1 MSVALTLSVTKPSSA
16 LLRGHGRGVGTGL
29 SPSSQE
35 GVSQPDAEREGPGHN
50 VSQQP
55 EEPER
60 QCVQTPPQGFVLRSS
75 SISSC
80 Y

>member
-1 MSVALTLSVTKPSSA
+1 MSVALTLSVTKPRSV
-16 LLRGHGRGVGTGL
+16 LLRGPGRGVGTGL

-60 QCVQTPPQGFVLRSS
+60 QAVCPDTPAGFCSEKFL
-75 SISSC
+75 
-80 Y
+80 YF